1 MEESVVMTG
10 GSFTSTTPT
19 DDTITSQ
26 PSGLK
31 TNGSEKKEVWRRS
44 VAKAAFD
51 DTLIE
56 RDWKA
61 PLCTCEQGQTSN
73 ASLACCWCYHK
84 YMLAIRMGETP
95 FMGLLPCA
103 TFGLRVKVRT
113 QFGIKKIS
121 LIYVHVD

>member
-61 PLCTCEQGQTSN
+61 PLCKSGMLLVLSQVH
-73 ASLACCWCYHK
+73 ASYPDG
-84 YMLAIRMGETP
+84 RSP
-95 FMGLLPCA
+95 
-103 TFGLRVKVRT
+103 
-113 QFGIKKIS
+113 
-121 LIYVHVD
+121 